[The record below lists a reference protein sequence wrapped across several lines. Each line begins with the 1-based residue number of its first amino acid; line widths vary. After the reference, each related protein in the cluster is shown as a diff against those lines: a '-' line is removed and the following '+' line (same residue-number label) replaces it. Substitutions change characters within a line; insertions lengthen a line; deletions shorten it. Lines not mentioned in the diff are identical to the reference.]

1 MCMHILANLQWILA
15 GVLISILVMF
25 IHRSSWA
32 RGFQSKRNA
41 AQMEKLNSFYW
52 PIVDVV

>member
-1 MCMHILANLQWILA
+1 MCMHILANLQWSLA

-25 IHRSSWA
+25 IHRSFWA

-41 AQMEKLNSFYW
+41 AQMEKLNSLYW